1 MHRCEKRECEARDG
15 NMAMGRRAFLAL
27 GATAGAAA
35 VASSV
40 TGCATNPVTGES
52 QLMFMSEGQ
61 EITLDRESAPHQ
73 FSLDY
78 GAFADANMQRY
89 VTGVGQSMQGLTHR
103 PQMPYNYRV
112 LNAVVVNGYTFPA
125 GSIGL
130 ARGLMLA
137 MENEAQLA
145 AVLGHELGHVNA
157 RHAGERMTK
166 SVLAQAAMAGLAI
179 YMEEEHEKYAGVAA
193 GLGAVGANLLL
204 ARYSRS
210 NERQAD
216 QLGMHY
222 MTKAGHNPVGMQGL
236 MKQLMA
242 MHRSR
247 PSAVDLLFATHP
259 MSDERY
265 DTAVSRCHA
274 DYAAEMSR
282 SLGRERYMDNTAPL
296 RAGGEAIRLMQKGNA
311 AMMQQ
316 RFVEAQEH
324 LLAALEQAPED
335 YTALLMLS
343 KCYLAQ
349 GHTRV
354 SEQYARRARAINP
367 REPQALHMM
376 GMAQLE
382 GGLFESALAMF
393 SKYERQLPGNDGTIY
408 LKGLCHEK
416 AGQKL
421 RAVQE
426 YRRFI
431 NAGGGQTP
439 PGNYVNA
446 RLNEW
451 GYGFDQI

>member
-1 MHRCEKRECEARDG
+1 MTLDANGRGVNETTASL
-15 NMAMGRRAFLAL
+15 GRRAFLAL
-27 GATAGAAA
+27 GATAGAAT
-35 VASSV
+35 VVGSL
-40 TGCATNPVTGES
+40 TGCATNPVSGNS

-61 EITLDRESAPHQ
+61 EISLDRTQSPHQ

-78 GAFADANMQRY
+78 GPFADAETNRY
-89 VTGVGQSMQGLTHR
+89 VTEIGQSMVPLTHR
-103 PQMPYNYRV
+103 PHMPYNYRV

-157 RHAGERMTK
+157 RHAGQRMTK
-166 SVLAQAAMAGLAI
+166 SVLAQAAMVGLAI
-179 YMEEEHEKYAGVAA
+179 YMEEEYEKYAPLAA

-222 MTKAGHNPVGMQGL
+222 MGAAGYNPVGMQGL

-242 MHRSR
+242 THRAR

-274 DYAAEMSR
+274 DYAVEMAR
-282 SLGRERYMDNTAPL
+282 PLGRERYMDRTAKL
-296 RAGGEAIRLMQKGNA
+296 RADGEAIRLMQRGDQ

-316 RFVEAQEH
+316 RFVEAEQH
-324 LLAALEQAPED
+324 LEAALQKAPDD
-335 YTALLMLS
+335 YTATLMLS

-349 GHTRV
+349 GKTSVAER
-354 SEQYARRARAINP
+354 YAKAARAIYP
-367 REPQALHMM
+367 GEPQAIHMM

-382 GGLFESALAMF
+382 GGRFASALSMF
-393 SKYERQLPGNDGTIY
+393 NEYERRLPGNDSTIF

-416 AGQKL
+416 AGRPKK
-421 RAVQE
+421 AAKE
-426 YRRFI
+426 YRRFML
-431 NAGGGQTP
+431 AGGAQTP
-439 PGNYVNA
+439 QGGYVNE
-446 RLNEW
+446 RLTAW
-451 GYGFDQI
+451 GDGVAP